1 MNYKKFFKKNNTI
14 FYKEMY
20 TVCRQSLPAN
30 GMHFFL
36 KLERE
41 IQTSM
46 NLNKMVM
53 RINKIMTTGKLL

>member
-20 TVCRQSLPAN
+20 IVCRQSLPAN

-46 NLNKMVM
+46 NFLKFD
-53 RINKIMTTGKLL
+53 